1 MGTLNTTLNQTS
13 LLSTCQQYHVAWK
26 VELSHM
32 RWELSEDFKK
42 WDIPKW
48 ERPLRWGAFEA
59 AKFILAHIPEKQAAR
74 APGAQKTHPVTCW
87 NGTRLHAVTKIH
99 TSQDQDG
106 NYSPS
111 INFLPLLL
119 EAFFDLLIQVN
130 DCDGKSVIKKPDSYM
145 EHRARFG
152 LKCFI

>member
-13 LLSTCQQYHVAWK
+13 LLSTCQRYHVAWK

-32 RWELSEDFKK
+32 HWELSEGFKK
-42 WDIPKW
+42 WDIPNW

-59 AKFILAHIPEKQAAR
+59 AKFILALVSEKQAAP
-74 APGAQKTHPVTCW
+74 APRAQKTHPVTCG
-87 NGTRLHAVTKIH
+87 NGTCPHADTKIH
-99 TSQDQDG
+99 TSQDEDG

-111 INFLPLLL
+111 INFLSLLL

-130 DCDGKSVIKKPDSYM
+130 DCDGKAVIKKLDKKVSSCCQKG
-145 EHRARFG
+145 FTSN
-152 LKCFI
+152 